1 MNAGRISYERLKWAA
16 ACVVLAVLPLLRTL
30 PTWVPLLV
38 AIAGTIRLALAARG
52 LGPPPRILRL
62 CVSAAAV
69 VCLFLQYRT
78 FNGISAGTALLALM
92 GGLKLLETHTQRDMH
107 IVLLMVYFM
116 SLSALLVDDSFWMLA
131 YLVGVCWLTTA
142 TLLRLTVSGPG
153 PDWRASLRYSAR
165 TLLQALPL
173 ALALW
178 LFFPRFAGPLWQIPD
193 NGRRAY
199 SGLGDTLSPGDITE
213 LALSD
218 EIAFRVHF
226 NGPPPPPA
234 ERYWRGPVLHEF
246 DGHTWRRD
254 LSGDSRGPRLE
265 GEGPAYSYTMSV
277 EPHRHNWLFV
287 LDWPA
292 RWDLPHGALTGDY
305 MLVQPE
311 PLLRLTDVAAVSYT
325 HVLTSQ
331 PLAESQRRRDT
342 VLPSDPNPRSLALG
356 RRLRSENADDGDLIR
371 AVLSMFHDDP
381 FFYTLTPPALA
392 DDSVDGF
399 LFDTRRGYCGHYASA
414 FAVLMRA
421 AGIPARV
428 VTGYVG
434 GTLNRY
440 ADYWIVRQ
448 SAAHAW
454 DEVWLQGRGWVRI
467 DPTAAIAPER
477 VEKGLNPDPAADNF
491 PAQDFQDSYSW
502 LADLRLR
509 LDAFQQFWRERI
521 VHFDQSSQLSLLSRL
536 HIPQP
541 DEQKLAAV
549 LAASLCA
556 ALGWLTWQV
565 RRELLPTRQDAVVR
579 AYRRLCLRLGAAGLP
594 RAAHEGAESYAAR
607 VASRRPDLAAV
618 VTALCRRYT
627 ALRYGAESSPVE
639 VRRFTA
645 AVRGFRPRGSRA
657 S

>member
-1 MNAGRISYERLKWAA
+1 MNAGRISYERLKWAT
-16 ACVVLAVLPLLRTL
+16 ACLVLAVLPLLRTL

-38 AIAGTIRLALAARG
+38 AIAGTSRLALAARG

-69 VCLFLQYRT
+69 ICLFLQYRT
-78 FNGISAGTALLALM
+78 FNGISAGSALLALM
-92 GGLKLLETHTQRDMH
+92 GGLKLLESRTQRDMH
-107 IVLLMVYFM
+107 IVILMVYFM

-153 PDWRASLRYSAR
+153 PDWRGSLRYSAR
-165 TLLQALPL
+165 TLLHALPL

-246 DGHTWRRD
+246 DGHTWRRE
-254 LSGDSRGPRLE
+254 LSGDGRGPRLE
-265 GEGPAYSYTMSV
+265 GEGPAYSYTLSV

-292 RWDLPHGALTGDY
+292 QWDLPHGALTGDY

-331 PLAESQRRRDT
+331 PLPEAQRRRDT
-342 VLPSDPNPRSLALG
+342 ALPPDPNPRSVAFG

-371 AVLSMFHDDP
+371 AVLDMFHDDP
-381 FFYTLTPPALA
+381 FYYSLTPPALA

-434 GTLNRY
+434 GTLNRF

-467 DPTAAIAPER
+467 DPTAAIAPAR

-607 VASRRPDLAAV
+607 VAARRPDLGAV

-627 ALRYGAESSPVE
+627 ALRYGGESSPLE